1 MGYSRNE
8 IIEKCNKEFCSINT
22 FYQSE
27 IINYRGNCSDT
38 GTPYTEVVAEFVC
51 KHIDDFI
58 NGIPQITRKA
68 SYKTGSHNGIYN
80 PASNR
85 MEEII
90 AMRMYKYCA
99 DGGQFDHIGKIIDYQ
114 TPLKSAKTDEAGKI
128 DLLAYDSKK
137 LRVLELKKPDSKE
150 SMLRCVLEGFT
161 YLKTADQIKLLENF
175 DLPADTEVVACP
187 FVFRDSEQWQE
198 MQEERPQLQRL
209 MKLLDSKPYY
219 ITECDGIYKITA
231 Y

>member
-8 IIEKCNKEFCSINT
+8 IIEKCNKEFCKINT

-27 IINYRGNCSDT
+27 IINYRGKCSDT
-38 GTPYTEVVAEFVC
+38 GSPYTEVVAEFVC
-51 KHIDDFI
+51 EHIDDFI
-58 NGIPQITRKA
+58 SGIPQITRKT
-68 SYKTGSHNGIYN
+68 SYKTEIHDGTYN
-80 PASNR
+80 PTSNR

-99 DGGQFDHIGKIIDYQ
+99 DGGQFDYIGKIIDYQ
-114 TPLKSAKTDEAGKI
+114 TPLKSTKTDEAGKI
-128 DLLAYDSKK
+128 DLLAYDGEK
-137 LRVLELKKPDSKE
+137 LRMLELKKPGSPE

-161 YLKTADQIKLLENF
+161 YLKTANQIKLLEDF
-175 DLPADTEVVACP
+175 DLPADIEVVACP
-187 FVFRDSEQWQE
+187 FVFREGEQWQE

>member
-8 IIEKCNKEFCSINT
+8 IIEKCRKEFCSINT

-27 IINYRGNCSDT
+27 IINYRGRCSDT

-51 KHIDDFI
+51 EHIDDFI
-58 NGIPQITRKA
+58 SGIPQITRKT
-68 SYKTGSHNGIYN
+68 SYKTESHNGIYN

-90 AMRMYKYCA
+90 AMRMYKYCS
-99 DGGQFDHIGKIIDYQ
+99 DGGQFDYIGKIIDYQ

-128 DLLAYDSKK
+128 DLLAYDGEK

-161 YLKTADQIKLLENF
+161 YLKTVDQAKLLKDF
-175 DLPADTEVVACP
+175 GLPMDTDVVACP
-187 FVFRDSEQWQE
+187 FVFRRGEQWQE
-198 MQEERPQLQRL
+198 MQEERPLLHRL
-209 MKLLDSKPYY
+209 MGLLNSKPYY
-219 ITECDGIYKITA
+219 IKAEKGNYSIVEE
-231 Y
+231 